1 MKLCVFGG
9 TGVIGSNVI
18 SVARAKG
25 YEVVA
30 LARRP
35 EILRDQFPGIQAAQ
49 GDVFKP
55 ETIRAA
61 IADSDAVISTLGP
74 PLRTLRSHLIPAKR
88 KTTIYSEGVINIAK
102 AMEESGKRRL
112 IVAASLIGIDPKPDG
127 SWPALIVV
135 KLVLMPMLG
144 YQYRDTAKMKEKL
157 VEFHDLDWTLV
168 GLSRLKG
175 GEAKGRYRTSIGTP
189 LHHPSNI
196 SRSDLA
202 DYLVS
207 IVSDAATFRQ
217 WTEISW

>member
-1 MKLCVFGG
+1 M
-9 TGVIGSNVI
+9 
-18 SVARAKG
+18 
-25 YEVVA
+25 A

-35 EILRDQFPGIQAAQ
+35 ESLRNRFPDIQIVQ

-55 ETIRAA
+55 ETIKPA

-74 PLRTLRSHLIPAKR
+74 PLRTLRSHLIPARR
-88 KTTIYSEGVINIAK
+88 KTTIYSEGVIYIAK
-102 AMEESGKRRL
+102 AMRESGKRRL
-112 IVAASLIGIDPKPDG
+112 IVAASLIGIDPKPDC

-135 KLVLMPMLG
+135 KLILMPMLG

-157 VEFHDLDWTLV
+157 VEFQDFDWTLV

-175 GEAKGRYRTSIGTP
+175 GKAKGCCRTSIGTS

-196 SRSDLA
+196 SHADLA

-207 IVSDAATFRQ
+207 IVDQPTTYKQ
-217 WTEISW
+217 WTEISGQAAKSTSINKNSVHRGSYVD

>member
-1 MKLCVFGG
+1 MKLCIFGG

-18 SVARAKG
+18 RVARAKG
-25 YEVVA
+25 YDIVA

-35 EILRDQFPGIQAAQ
+35 EVLRSQFSDIEAVQ

-55 ETIRAA
+55 ETIKAA

-74 PLRTLRSHLIPAKR
+74 HLRTLRSHLIPARR

-102 AMEESGKRRL
+102 AMEETGKRRL

-135 KLVLMPMLG
+135 KLILMPMLG
-144 YQYRDTAKMKEKL
+144 YQYRDTARMKEKL
-157 VEFHDLDWTLV
+157 VEFQDLDWTLV

-175 GEAKGRYRTSIGTP
+175 DETKGRYRTSIGTP

-196 SRSDLA
+196 SRTDLA

-207 IVSDAATFRQ
+207 VVSDAATYRQ